1 MVAFTAEYAGGE
13 LRIDESELV
22 DAGWYRAN
30 ALPSL
35 PDPIT
40 VARRLINWFTS
51 RTAEREQV

>member
-13 LRIDESELV
+13 IRIDESELIA
-22 DAGWYRAN
+22 AGWYAAD

-40 VARRLINWFTS
+40 VARRLINWFTARGKKGS
-51 RTAEREQV
+51 AG